1 MKKKVYRIEM
11 ESTTYHTWQVEAE
24 SPKQAQLIAYAQMDN
39 DKELSHDW
47 KIGAEIVSCNP
58 LGGTS
63 DMDDDEF
70 GEYIKNS

>member
-1 MKKKVYRIEM
+1 MNKKIYEIEM
-11 ESTTYHTWQVEAE
+11 ESTTYHTWRIEAE

-39 DKELSHDW
+39 DEELSHDW

-63 DMDDDEF
+63 HMNDDEF
-70 GEYIKNS
+70 REYIKNS

>member
-1 MKKKVYRIEM
+1 MNKKIYEIEM
-11 ESTTYHTWQVEAE
+11 ESTTYHTWRIEAE

-39 DKELSHDW
+39 DEELSHDW

-63 DMDDDEF
+63 HMNDDEF